1 MRGVGHNAKDS
12 PRARLD
18 VLVDVLDFG
27 DIEGVMVALGIVLV
41 VYRCV
46 DKALGLDGIGVEL
59 AANKD
64 KVCLL
69 IGGGAI

>member
-1 MRGVGHNAKDS
+1 MRGVGHNANDS

-18 VLVDVLDFG
+18 ALVDVLDFG
-27 DIEGVMVALGIVLV
+27 DIEGMVVALGIVLL
-41 VYRCV
+41 VYRCI
-46 DKALGLDGIGVEL
+46 DKAFGLDGIGVEL
-59 AANKD
+59 ATNKD

>member
-1 MRGVGHNAKDS
+1 MRGVGHNVKDS

-18 VLVDVLDFG
+18 VLVDVFDFG
-27 DIEGVMVALGIVLV
+27 DIERVMVALGIVLL
-41 VYRCV
+41 VYRCI
-46 DKALGLDGIGVEL
+46 DKAFGLDGIGLEL